1 MKLINYWSKYIVSI
15 LALLTVFRII
25 FFFLHFSGNNI
36 NLNAIIISLLHGIRF
51 DLSALAYLFIPIWG
65 VYIFLSL
72 PSFNQK
78 SFLLPKPL
86 IKLYLSLLIILFTI
100 IHIIDIGFFYEF
112 NTRINYLAFEYLSY
126 FDSTLGTIIA
136 VFPYNVL
143 FISILLLIIIEIL
156 FLMKKLYRIPIYN
169 YNKYTTWVFSSIFFT
184 SFSRICSWNCRR
196 WFYYW
201 RWKCSY
207 NYYRIRILILQSL
220 CGFSYQQIAKPNRRI
235 CWYWQSKDS
244 FQGFSI

>member
-1 MKLINYWSKYIVSI
+1 MKSIIFWIKYIVSI
-15 LALLTVFRII
+15 LAFLTIFRIV
-25 FFFLHFSGNNI
+25 FSLLHFPGNNI

-126 FDSTLGTIIA
+126 FDSTLGTIIS
-136 VFPYNVL
+136 VFPFNVL
-143 FISILLLIIIEIL
+143 FISSLLLLIIEIL
-156 FLMKKLYRIPIYN
+156 FLKKKFREFYVPIV
-169 YNKYTTWVFSSIFFT
+169 YT
-184 SFSRICSWNCRR
+184 
-196 WFYYW
+196 
-201 RWKCSY
+201 
-207 NYYRIRILILQSL
+207 
-220 CGFSYQQIAKPNRRI
+220 
-235 CWYWQSKDS
+235 
-244 FQGFSI
+244 